1 MSYRNFSFAKAKQMF
16 QLQTVED
23 QNILPNPL
31 KEVGISDIL
40 RSTLDEN
47 IPLAIA
53 IGSEKARSELI
64 IAPLLVEIRKIFA
77 HQISLFSGTEFN
89 IDSELGLNGVCGFII
104 SKSSEQLTIE
114 APVVI
119 LVEAKKADLNSG
131 MGQVSAAMVAAQMF
145 NREQSLEIQGVY
157 GCITNGTQWRFLY
170 LEDNTLTIE
179 LKDIDIEPYER
190 IVSIFDWILRR

>member
-157 GCITNGTQWRFLY
+157 GCITNGDFY
-170 LEDNTLTIE
+170 I
-179 LKDIDIEPYER
+179 LKI
-190 IVSIFDWILRR
+190 IL

>member
-16 QLQTVED
+16 QLQTVEN